1 MGFLI
6 LFLILILFVFPL
18 LTEKGKV
25 SRGTAVEVKGLDGS
39 TLVFSEE
46 GVSIFKEGEFR
57 FFRKEEISELSV
69 KKEDGSFKV
78 KLRAGNETVEV
89 PVSQSEAQK
98 LFIKSGSEYIP
109 AVSWLPLIAGT
120 VLPLLIFEALEEP
133 RREFDL
139 GNPPESEHDYFD
151 TGDWFDDDFEP

>member
-18 LTEKGKV
+18 ITEKRKV

-57 FFRKEEISELSV
+57 FFRKEEISELSI
-69 KKEDGSFKV
+69 KKEDGSFKF

-98 LFIKSGSEYIP
+98 LFVKSGSEYIP
-109 AVSWLPLIAGT
+109 AVSWLPLVAGT
-120 VLPLLIFEALEEP
+120 VLPLLIFETLEEP
-133 RREFDL
+133 RSEFDL